1 MRSQWYSF
9 AMYQRKGCA
18 WLLTSPN
25 NIRSEWTAASLTAAR
40 QGRFVVDKVTVA
52 VARVHALPGQ
62 GACSVQETLSAGER
76 PGEKPGGDRTC
87 LLERYMP
94 KPQNAAFLSAYG
106 ATAS

>member
-1 MRSQWYSF
+1 
-9 AMYQRKGCA
+9 MYQRKGCA
-18 WLLTSPN
+18 WLFTSPN

-76 PGEKPGGDRTC
+76 PGEKPGGDRNVHR
-87 LLERYMP
+87 L
-94 KPQNAAFLSAYG
+94 FLQIGMTVGPGRGPRDADRNS
-106 ATAS
+106 